1 MPPKTTAQWYEDG
14 LSLLD
19 AGFFDSAVECFDRVL
34 RDEPGNAKVWMLK
47 ATALSRAEQYEQAL
61 ESLDKVLEISP
72 QDGQAWQMKALCLSR
87 LGRESEASDCQRR
100 AWSAAED
107 AEFVAGGDTEPA
119 SQAYR
124 AEDGLLSDG
133 VSIVA
138 ADEEEAWFAYE
149 NAEGVTRLTLNDMRF
164 RSYSENDGLVSND
177 VRCIHL
183 TEKAAWLGTDRGVS
197 QFDKET
203 LRWTSH
209 THESGLRAQA
219 INGLALEEELLWLAT
234 DSGLIVLDPHSGRS
248 VLCRGRPD
256 PVEIDYLVADGNLIW
271 CGSSRETGG
280 LWVFDK
286 IAETFVGLDVGPGIQ
301 GMQLYPRGDSRKLW
315 VARGDGLTIVDRT
328 THNTEVFPLQSMAVT
343 DIAAGVNDL
352 LLGTDRGLAIVDCEK
367 DQMSVAMSSAAGRQ
381 HVRAVCG
388 TRTRDWIALAGQ
400 GVLCLDYS

>member
-1 MPPKTTAQWYEDG
+1 MPLKTTAQWYEDG

-34 RDEPGNAKVWMLK
+34 QDEPDNAKVWMLR

-61 ESLDKVLEISP
+61 ECLDKTLEISP
-72 QDGQAWQMKALCLSR
+72 ENGQVWQMKALCLSR

-107 AEFVAGGDTEPA
+107 AEYVPGGEGEPA
-119 SQAYR
+119 SRIYR
-124 AEDGLLSDG
+124 AEHGLLGDA

-149 NAEGVTRLTLNDMRF
+149 EAEGVTRLTLSDMRF
-164 RSYSENDGLVSND
+164 QSYNENDGLVSND

-183 TEKAAWLGTDRGVS
+183 TEKGAWLGTDRGVS
-197 QFDKET
+197 RFDKET
-203 LRWTSH
+203 QRWTSH

-219 INGLALEEELLWLAT
+219 INGLTLEEELLWLAT
-234 DSGLIVLDPHSGRS
+234 DSGLVVLDPRSGRS
-248 VLCRGRPD
+248 VLCRGGPD
-256 PVEIDYLVADGNLIW
+256 PVEIDYLVGDGNLIW

-286 IAETFVGLDVGPGIQ
+286 SAETFSRLDVGPGVQ
-301 GMQLYPRGDSRKLW
+301 GMQLFARGDSQKLW
-315 VARGDGLTIVDRT
+315 VARADSITIVDRT
-328 THNTEVFPLQSMAVT
+328 THHTEVLPLQSMVVT
-343 DIAAGVNDL
+343 DIAAGVNNL
-352 LLGTDRGLAIVDCEK
+352 LLGTDRGLAIVDCGE
-367 DQMSVAMSSAAGRQ
+367 DQVVATMSSAARGQ
-381 HVRAVCG
+381 HVRSVCG
-388 TRTRDWIALAGQ
+388 TRTRVWMALDEQ